1 MASKKEMSPQ
11 EAMFTLRA
19 MDGFL
24 SISMKSR
31 NSDGE
36 TSDALTMFVS
46 EMHEAIDMACT
57 ALALMGDNSVEIEEG
72 GHNDGRGKTGSGD
85 N

>member
-1 MASKKEMSPQ
+1 MSKKEMSPQ
-11 EAMFTLRA
+11 AAMFTLRA
-19 MDGFL
+19 MEGLL

-31 NSDGE
+31 KVENE
-36 TSDALTMFVS
+36 TGDALNIFVS

-57 ALALMGDNSVEIEEG
+57 ALSLMGDTSVEIEEG
-72 GHNDGRGKTGSGD
+72 DKDDGRGKTSSGD